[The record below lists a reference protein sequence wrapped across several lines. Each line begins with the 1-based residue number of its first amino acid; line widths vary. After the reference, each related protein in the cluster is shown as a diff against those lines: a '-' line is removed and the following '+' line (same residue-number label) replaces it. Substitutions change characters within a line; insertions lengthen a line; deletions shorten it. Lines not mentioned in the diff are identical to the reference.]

1 MNSLNDVNDM
11 RSVTETTS
19 KSTNTVMAIMENS
32 PLALMENIFSWV
44 VSLKIENLYFLA
56 IILYKKVN
64 FAVWKGLLE

>member
-1 MNSLNDVNDM
+1 
-11 RSVTETTS
+11 
-19 KSTNTVMAIMENS
+19 MAIMENS